1 MGGKDWQVPL
11 IEVVVKLRNPTLLTH
26 KAPINGYPDTN
37 MVKASGSKWKEQE
50 VETQMAPKPEI
61 IRQHQIWITY
71 RGPEGRFWNTILN
84 ISAAMIAM
92 QSLGETTLEA
102 GFGVPQEGQPAAL
115 HSYLWKGLAEKF
127 LRGEPKVLGVVQ
139 IMTALMNLSMGIIM
153 MRTTLPFYRLA
164 PISVY
169 FGFTIWG
176 SVMFIIS
183 GSLTVAA
190 RIRTI
195 RSLVQCS
202 VVLNTVAS
210 VFAAAGIIISAL
222 SLRISLQDYSYGH
235 ISSSESFILLLGLD
249 GMVLMLSVLEF
260 CIAVSLSAFG
270 CKATCCNPGGVVLVL
285 PSDLHTVKA
294 TSPAP
299 FEGNLHATSKST
311 TDLS

>member
-1 MGGKDWQVPL
+1 MKNAVGRILQTCGATRQLESGQFPQNLLCLTNLVQCEVDLREDRDYMRLSLCGK
-11 IEVVVKLRNPTLLTH
+11 
-26 KAPINGYPDTN
+26 
-37 MVKASGSKWKEQE
+37 
-50 VETQMAPKPEI
+50 
-61 IRQHQIWITY
+61 IRYWVGFICDCC
-71 RGPEGRFWNTILN
+71 N
-84 ISAAMIAM
+84 IPAAMIAM
-92 QSLGETTLEA
+92 QSLGQTTLEA
-102 GFGVPQEGQPAAL
+102 GFGVPQGGQPAAL

-153 MRTTLPFYRLA
+153 MSTTLPFYRLA

-169 FGFTIWG
+169 LGFTIWG

-210 VFAAAGIIISAL
+210 VFAAAGIIISAF
-222 SLRISLQDYSYGH
+222 SVRIFLQDYSYGH
-235 ISSSESFILLLGLD
+235 IPSSESFILLLGLD

-260 CIAVSLSAFG
+260 CVAVSLSAFG